1 MKYEFSTNTI
11 HGIGCI
17 ATENIKKGDIV
28 GKEPYFIVKTNNLHK
43 ELRDYYWKGPRFTH
57 LLINGLG
64 SYGNHSNDHNMKP
77 LVKEAITQSA
87 SLITF
92 IAIRDIQKGEELFNN
107 YGPSYFKLRNIPI
120 ITDGEVIKK
129 KLTTPPVIPKKNY
142 TQSGNP
148 NYRLGR
154 MFKT

>member
-1 MKYEFSTNTI
+1 MKYKFSTNTI

-28 GKEPYFIVKTNNLHK
+28 GKEPYFIVKSDNTHK
-43 ELRDYYWKGPRFTH
+43 ELRDYYWEGPKRTG

-64 SYGNHSNDHNMKP
+64 NYCNHSQDNNMKP
-77 LVKEAITQSA
+77 LIKEPLKP
-87 SLITF
+87 LITF

-107 YGPSYFKLRNIPI
+107 YGPKYFKARNISI
-120 ITDGEVIKK
+120 IEDNKK
-129 KLTTPPVIPKKNY
+129 NLRTPPVIQKKNY
-142 TQSGNP
+142 TQSGKP

-154 MFKT
+154 MF